1 MKTID
6 VKKKGDGWVG
16 TTGSQTVV
24 TARTKTEAVRKA
36 AVAAKADK
44 QPTSVRI
51 RKVNGQIQQERTY
64 PRSADPRRSRTSR
77 CSW

>member
-6 VKKKGDGWVG
+6 IKKKGDRWVG
-16 TTGSQTVV
+16 TTGAQTVV
-24 TARTKTEAVRKA
+24 TARTKTEAVSKA
-36 AVAAKADK
+36 AAAAKADR

-64 PRSADPRRSRTSR
+64 PRGADPRRSKG
-77 CSW
+77 